1 VSRTLFAY
9 GAGRNERCC
18 KVTPFRNFG
27 FRSIGPE
34 RLCGLIVFERVAKT
48 GDHQMR
54 DIRGDLQD
62 RANLLAEQIS
72 TAQGHFER
80 YLDQLKREHETRVKD
95 LKFAL
100 DSVHMV
106 IGIEGRRL
114 QSSFGPV
121 GQVDPGSA
129 GATVTTARN

>member
-1 VSRTLFAY
+1 
-9 GAGRNERCC
+9 
-18 KVTPFRNFG
+18 
-27 FRSIGPE
+27 
-34 RLCGLIVFERVAKT
+34 
-48 GDHQMR
+48 MR

-95 LKFAL
+95 LKSAL
-100 DSVHMV
+100 DSVRMV

-114 QSSFGPV
+114 QSSLGSV
-121 GQVDPGSA
+121 GQVNPGSA
-129 GATVTTARN
+129 GATATTARN

>member
-1 VSRTLFAY
+1 
-9 GAGRNERCC
+9 
-18 KVTPFRNFG
+18 
-27 FRSIGPE
+27 
-34 RLCGLIVFERVAKT
+34 
-48 GDHQMR
+48 MR

-95 LKFAL
+95 LKSAL
-100 DSVHMV
+100 DSVRMV

-114 QSSFGPV
+114 QSSIGPV
-121 GQVDPGSA
+121 GQVDPVSA
-129 GATVTTARN
+129 GGIATTARN